1 MAFYFCRCG
10 GLHCVFED
18 AIQAIFLLELIQHHS
33 VAKIFWYY
41 QPVQHSSSVK
51 GLLIQLLQRVIKAL
65 FPAHQST
72 TSQRSDAVNRQRSS
86 GYLWL
91 FLLASA
97 GSICGSSYVCRRQ
110 QLVLLREYN
119 YIPNVWQ
126 QRHWKELHS
135 EASGT
140 EVLIAVLALC
150 VFCCRRQAASL
161 TPCSV
166 SELPAITLLS
176 EQQPC
181 AHPGGAFID
190 VLPHAARA
198 AALSQQGEHSF
209 LSHHRCLLVECVTVA
224 SLRRSLNCSSETS
237 SKWQV

>member
-1 MAFYFCRCG
+1 MLSTGRDPQGTCGCSSLLRQGAFVAPVMSAGGNSWFCS
-10 GLHCVFED
+10 ENT
-18 AIQAIFLLELIQHHS
+18 I
-33 VAKIFWYY
+33 
-41 QPVQHSSSVK
+41 
-51 GLLIQLLQRVIKAL
+51 
-65 FPAHQST
+65 
-72 TSQRSDAVNRQRSS
+72 TSQTS
-86 GYLWL
+86 G
-91 FLLASA
+91 SK
-97 GSICGSSYVCRRQ
+97 GIKK
-110 QLVLLREYN
+110 
-119 YIPNVWQ
+119 
-126 QRHWKELHS
+126 KELHS

-166 SELPAITLLS
+166 SELPAIALIS

-181 AHPGGAFID
+181 AHPGGAFIG

-209 LSHHRCLLVECVTVA
+209 FSHHRCLLVECVTVA

-237 SKWQV
+237 SK